1 MLDYVKTIL
10 EKVSFD
16 SHLFER
22 ELRKSLKDLIKED
35 LDELKRWCYENFGQ
49 RHQSILNQCFIS

>member
-1 MLDYVKTIL
+1 MLEYAKTIL

-22 ELRKSLKDLIKED
+22 ELRKSINELIHEE
-35 LDELKRWCYENFGQ
+35 LEELKNWCYDNFGHCH
-49 RHQSILNQCFIS
+49 RNILNQVFP

>member
-1 MLDYVKTIL
+1 MLEYVKTIL

-22 ELRKSLKDLIKED
+22 ELKKSINELINDDIE
-35 LDELKRWCYENFGQ
+35 ELKRWCYENFGN
-49 RHQSILNQCFIS
+49 RHQQILNQYFA